1 MALGEYFHPR
11 TFFLKC
17 SAAADDF
24 NSSYPDDFGYAS
36 GCAGPDGTIFYPD
49 ADATCPY
56 ILSVGSTEYVAVS
69 PNSTTFIEVSTSRFA
84 SGGGFSNYFEA
95 PSWQKSHISQYFDE
109 VSLNFTGYEDAG
121 TNFSDVGDGVYKIG
135 GRGYPDVSAIG
146 DYFVMFTEGG
156 WYTVGGT
163 SLSSPVWG
171 AVLTLVNEHRLA
183 ANKTTV
189 GFINEILVR
198 FFEPPSAPGTVFS
211 RDKLTTEQYN
221 HPEVFT
227 DIVSGSNPNCDS
239 TGFLAAEGWDPV
251 SGLG

>member
-1 MALGEYFHPR
+1 M
-11 TFFLKC
+11 
-17 SAAADDF
+17 
-24 NSSYPDDFGYAS
+24 
-36 GCAGPDGTIFYPD
+36 
-49 ADATCPY
+49 
-56 ILSVGSTEYVAVS
+56 GSTQYEAVS
-69 PNSTTFIEVSTSRFA
+69 PNSTTFTEVSTSRFA
-84 SGGGFSNYFEA
+84 SGGGFSNYFPA
-95 PSWQKSHISQYFDE
+95 PSWQKKHISQYFDE
-109 VSLNFTGYEDAG
+109 VTLNFTGYEDAG

-146 DYFVMFTEGG
+146 DYFIMFTEGG

-189 GFINEILVR
+189 GFVNEILVR
-198 FFEPPSAPGTVFS
+198 RPKPLRTRYLHGET
-211 RDKLTTEQYN
+211 KLTSEQYN
-221 HPEVFT
+221 HPEVFN
-227 DIVSGSNPNCDS
+227 DVVSGSNPNCDS